1 MREDANKIFS
11 KIVCISGDVTENNL
25 GIQRENISKLL
36 DEITVVFHS
45 AATVK
50 FNESLETA
58 ITLNTIGTQRVLL
71 FCQKMNK
78 LKVINFMKTVHI
90 YVYIYTL

>member
-1 MREDANKIFS
+1 MREDADKIFS
-11 KIVCISGDVTENNL
+11 KIVCISGDVTENDL
-25 GIQRENISKLL
+25 GIQPENISKLL

-78 LKVINFMKTVHI
+78 LKVINFTQIIHMFAFGI
-90 YVYIYTL
+90 